1 MTNPV
6 GGSSRGSGIIAALVP
21 VVALVAACG
30 GGTASSAP
38 TQAEAT
44 AGSASAASPGEASDL
59 QTIKVGYGLT
69 KSTSGAGLPDY
80 AWAVAVIRNRTDSI
94 AGINVSFSA
103 YDAAGKVLGQSD
115 TSAPIVRANATVAA
129 GTQLEIPRGKRIAKV
144 TATANI
150 LENLSQ
156 KDTSPNSR
164 FVAAG
169 VRYQPDE
176 YTDGKVVGEVVSQYR
191 DTVNQVYVGAVC
203 YDAGGRIIG
212 GGEHYV
218 AQIGPGQ
225 RVGFETD
232 TLTVS
237 ARPAR
242 CEVYPTLS
250 GASTTPGG

>member
-1 MTNPV
+1 M
-6 GGSSRGSGIIAALVP
+6 RGRIVAVLVP
-21 VVALVAACG
+21 LAALVAACG
-30 GGTASSAP
+30 GGTSGSAP

-44 AGSASAASPGEASDL
+44 AGSASATSPEKAGDL
-59 QTIKVGYGLT
+59 QTIKVGYGLS
-69 KSTSGAGLPDY
+69 KSAPVAGLPQY
-80 AWAVAVIRNRTDSI
+80 AWAVAVVRNRTDSI

-103 YDAAGKVLGQSD
+103 YDAVGKVLGQSD

-129 GTQLEIPRGKRIAKV
+129 GTQLEVPQGKKIAKV

-150 LENLSQ
+150 LDNLSQ
-156 KDTSPNSR
+156 KDTSPSSR
-164 FVAAG
+164 FVASG

-203 YDAGGRIIG
+203 YDTGGKIIG

-218 AQIGPGQ
+218 EQIGPGQ

-250 GASTTPGG
+250 GASTTPGS

>member
-1 MTNPV
+1 MR
-6 GGSSRGSGIIAALVP
+6 SRIIAVLVP
-21 VVALVAACG
+21 LAALIAACG
-30 GGTASSAP
+30 GDAGGSAP
-38 TQAEAT
+38 AQAEAT
-44 AGSASAASPGEASDL
+44 AGSAPAASPEKAGSL
-59 QTIKVGYGLT
+59 QTIKVGYGLS
-69 KSTSGAGLPDY
+69 KSTAVAGLPQY
-80 AWAVAVIRNRTDSI
+80 AWAVAVIRNRTDRI

-129 GTQLEIPRGKRIAKV
+129 GTQIEVPRGKKIVKV

-150 LENLSQ
+150 LDNLSQ
-156 KDTSPNSR
+156 KDTSASSQ
-164 FVAAG
+164 FVASG
-169 VRYQPDE
+169 VRYQPEE

-203 YDAGGRIIG
+203 YDAGGKIIG

-218 AQIGPGQ
+218 EQIGPGQ
-225 RVGFETD
+225 HVGFETD
-232 TLTVS
+232 TLIVS
-237 ARPAR
+237 ARPTR

>member
-1 MTNPV
+1 MR
-6 GGSSRGSGIIAALVP
+6 GGIVAVLVP
-21 VVALVAACG
+21 LAALVAACG
-30 GGTASSAP
+30 GGTGGGAP

-44 AGSASAASPGEASDL
+44 AASAPAASPEKAGDL
-59 QTIKVGYGLT
+59 QTVKVGYGLN
-69 KSTSGAGLPDY
+69 KSAAAAGLPDY
-80 AWAVAVIRNRTDSI
+80 AWAVAVVRNRTDRI

-103 YDAAGKVLGQSD
+103 YDASGKVLGQSD

-129 GTQLEIPRGKRIAKV
+129 GTQLEVPRGKKIAKV

-164 FVAAG
+164 FVASG

-176 YTDGKVVGEVVSQYR
+176 YSDGKVVGEVVSQYK

-203 YDAGGRIIG
+203 YDAGGKIIG

-218 AQIGPGQ
+218 EQIGPGQ

-232 TLTVS
+232 ILTVS